1 VGPTDLSASL
11 GISGDIHNSKV
22 ENIMTDVAHRIK
34 GTGKYLATTFA
45 DVDDCR
51 RWIGEGYQMMN
62 VSSTLALGTIQTAE
76 IYAELRETY
85 KA

>member
-1 VGPTDLSASL
+1 
-11 GISGDIHNSKV
+11 
-22 ENIMTDVAHRIK
+22 
-34 GTGKYLATTFA
+34 
-45 DVDDCR
+45 
-51 RWIGEGYQMMN
+51 MMN